1 MQATHYFFRKKGGAK
16 MLINE
21 RKQITGYESWIWRM
35 KKTGSNYSEG
45 QMKKMHVQEFYT
57 LYSFI

>member
-1 MQATHYFFRKKGGAK
+1 